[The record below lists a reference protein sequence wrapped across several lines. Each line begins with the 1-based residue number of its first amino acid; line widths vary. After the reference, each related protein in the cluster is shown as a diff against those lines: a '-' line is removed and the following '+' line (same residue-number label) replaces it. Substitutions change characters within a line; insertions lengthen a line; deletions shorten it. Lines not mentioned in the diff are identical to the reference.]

1 MTSYIPENNYL
12 LTNYTPIKKLDGD
25 MCKRCEDY
33 YALLYEKK
41 LTSSPFPP
49 KCEKQANKK
58 VDLLD
63 VSDFESLDEYIETA
77 ILLDPIAW
85 AHSEF
90 GWSPRFYQKEMLSCT
105 SVKKLYRLGRR
116 TGKTEAMVVEAL
128 YNLATN
134 KDFTILVVAPYERQV
149 TRFFDELSKFVN
161 KSASLKGSLARY
173 TKTPSRMDFQNGSK
187 VLGFS
192 VGADVGSGSDKVR
205 GQDANLIII
214 DEIDTIEDADIDA
227 VMAILA
233 SHRDCKL
240 IAATTPR
247 GWRRKFYT
255 YVTNK
260 NLGYKEFW
268 FISAESP
275 EWTEETEKYFKGSS
289 DGATYGHEY
298 LADFA
303 ELEDGVFKTKHIDAS
318 IDDYSIEATGPRP
331 SCDYIMGVDWNK
343 NAGVHIIILEK
354 DSNKLKLIRKIIVE
368 ESQYTQTS
376 GVNYIIE
383 LNRSWRPKWIFVDKG
398 YGEVQ
403 EELLRKHS
411 IKDPGSMLDV
421 KLVALSMQQH
431 IDIIDPLTGL
441 PSKKGAKHFLVEQT
455 KRLLDNGNLILPRS
469 EDTSVKSNDERMGLV
484 QQMRNFRVES
494 YSIYGLPKY
503 SQGQDHTLTAYYLA
517 CGGYYWKEGE
527 LKPQGYSTS
536 VVGIEVGDEG
546 PKPEATLTEIE
557 RQQQAQSGWKMIN
570 HTGGKK
576 PVKDIKSRD
585 LGNPSKKGMQHLKGN
600 LDARNS
606 LDLNRRGRGD
616 IGYKRGKF

>member
-12 LTNYTPIKKLDGD
+12 LTNYAPIKKLDGD

-58 VDLLD
+58 LDLID
-63 VSDFESLDEYIETA
+63 PSDFDTLDEYIETA

-214 DEIDTIEDADIDA
+214 DELDIIEDSDIDA

-233 SHRDCKL
+233 SHKDCKL

-289 DGATYGHEY
+289 DAATYGHEY

-303 ELEDGVFKTKHIDAS
+303 ELEDGVFKTRYIDAS
-318 IDDYSIEATGPRP
+318 IEDYSIEDTGPRP

-343 NAGVHIIILEK
+343 KAGVHITILEK
-354 DSNKLKLIRKIIVE
+354 ESNRLRLIKKIIVE
-368 ESQYTQTS
+368 ESEYTQTA
-376 GVNYIIE
+376 GVNMIID
-383 LNRSWRPKWIFVDKG
+383 LNRTWRPKWIFIDKG

-411 IKDPGSMLDV
+411 IKEPGSMLDV

-431 IDIIDPLTGL
+431 LDIIDPLSGQIG
-441 PSKKGAKHFLVEQT
+441 KKTAKHFLIEQT

-469 EDTSVKSNDERMGLV
+469 EDTSVKSTDERMGLV
-484 QQMRNFRVES
+484 QQMRNFRVEG
-494 YSIYGLPKY
+494 YSTYGLPKY

-517 CGGYYWKEGE
+517 CGGYYWKEGD
-527 LKPQGYSTS
+527 LKPVPYSTS
-536 VVGIEVGDEG
+536 VVGIEINDEG
-546 PKPEATLTEIE
+546 PKPQATLTEIE
-557 RQQQAQSGWKMIN
+557 RLQQAQAGWKMIN

-576 PVKDIKSRD
+576 PPKDIKSRD

-600 LDARNS
+600 LDARGN
-606 LDLNRRGRGD
+606 LDLNRKGRGD
-616 IGYKRGKF
+616 FGYKRGNF

>member
-12 LTNYTPIKKLDGD
+12 STNYAPIKKLDD
-25 MCKRCEDY
+25 NMCKRCEEY
-33 YALLYEKK
+33 YQMLFDNK
-41 LTSSPFPP
+41 LTDNPFPP
-49 KCEKQANKK
+49 KCQKEAARKAAS
-58 VDLLD
+58 LEL
-63 VSDFESLDEYIETA
+63 SDFDTIQEYIDTA
-77 ILLDPIAW
+77 ILFDPVSW
-85 AHSEF
+85 AHAEF

-105 SVKKLYRLGRR
+105 STKKLYRLGRR
-116 TGKTEAMVVEAL
+116 TGKTEAMVIETL

-134 KDFTILVVAPYERQV
+134 KNFTILIIAPYERQV
-149 TRFFDELSKFVN
+149 TRFFDEMHKFIL
-161 KSASLKGSLARY
+161 KSGTLKGSLSRY

-233 SHRDCKL
+233 SHKDCKL

-275 EWTEETEKYFKGSS
+275 EWTEDTEKYFKASN
-289 DGATYGHEY
+289 DAATYGHEY

-303 ELEDGVFKTKHIDAS
+303 ELEDGVFKAKYINAS
-318 IDDYSIEATGPRP
+318 IEDYSIEHSGPRP

-343 NAGVHIIILEK
+343 TAGTHILILEK
-354 DSNKLKLIRKIIVE
+354 DSNKLKLVKKIIIE
-368 ESQYTQTS
+368 ESEYTQTIA
-376 GVNYIIE
+376 VNKIIE
-383 LNRSWRPKWIFVDKG
+383 LNRAWRLKWIFIDIG
-398 YGEVQ
+398 YGQVQ
-403 EELLRKHS
+403 YELLRKHALL
-411 IKDPGSMLDV
+411 DPGSMLDV
-421 KLVALSMQQH
+421 KLVGVAMNQH
-431 IDIIDPLTGL
+431 LELTDPLSGL
-441 PSKKGAKHFLVEQT
+441 PIKKGAKHFLVEQT

-469 EDTSVKSNDERMGLV
+469 EDTVSRSSDERMGLV
-484 QQMRNFRVES
+484 QQMRNFRVEG
-494 YSIYGLPKY
+494 YSVYGLPKY

-517 CGGYYWKEGE
+517 CGGYYWKEGD
-527 LKPQGYSTS
+527 LKPQPYATN

-546 PKPEATLTEIE
+546 PKPTATLTEIE
-557 RQQQAQSGWKMIN
+557 RQQQAASGWVMLG

-576 PVKDIKSRD
+576 PPKDIRSRD
-585 LGNPSKKGMQHLKGN
+585 LGNPSKKGLPYLKGN
-600 LDARNS
+600 LEARGN
-606 LDLNRRGRGD
+606 LDLNRKGRGD
-616 IGYKRGKF
+616 IGYKRGTF